1 MTDRLTQITFGIANM
16 PNRGYAIALL
26 ARHFKGI
33 GGALGL

>member
-16 PNRGYAIALL
+16 PIRGDAIALL

-33 GGALGL
+33 GGELGL